1 MTAKLV
7 NNPPPGGKISV
18 MANDPAV
25 EIRQNRQHTELLRK
39 INLGLKVLVILT
51 APVVAYYGY
60 YLYQREYR
68 AHLDDLDKL
77 GRGRIEQK
85 ESSFTPFIPRPF
97 DIKFVDDRNIFKP
110 VRNVDIGEA
119 RASTKDAH
127 KFKSSIRVVGI
138 TFDQD
143 YEVLIEDLDKK
154 ETVLLTKGKSIAGA
168 TLVEISEKKLVFELD
183 HNRIE
188 LEL

>member
-7 NNPPPGGKISV
+7 NNPPSGGKTTL
-18 MANDPAV
+18 MTGDPVVA
-25 EIRQNRQHTELLRK
+25 IRQNRQHAELLRK
-39 INLGLKVLVILT
+39 INGGQRILLII
-51 APVVAYYGY
+51 AVPAVFYYGY
-60 YLYQREYR
+60 YLYQHEYR
-68 AHLDDLDKL
+68 MQMAGLDKL
-77 GRGRIEQK
+77 GRARIEQK
-85 ESSFTPFIPRPF
+85 ESAFTPLIPKTP
-97 DIKFVDDRNIFKP
+97 DIAILDRRNIFKP
-110 VRNVDIGEA
+110 FRNADGGEP
-119 RASTKDAH
+119 RVSTKDAH

-143 YEVLIEDLDKK
+143 YEVLIEDLEKK
-154 ETVLLTKGKSIAGA
+154 ETVLLTKGKTIAGA

>member
-1 MTAKLV
+1 V
-7 NNPPPGGKISV
+7 NNPPSGAKTSL
-18 MANDPAV
+18 MTNDPIV
-25 EIRQNRQHTELLRK
+25 EIRQNRQHTKLLRK
-39 INLGLKVLVILT
+39 INFGLRVLVIV
-51 APVVAYYGY
+51 AVPAVVYYGY
-60 YLYQREYR
+60 YLYQHDYR
-68 AHLDDLDKL
+68 VQMQGLDKL
-77 GRGRIEQK
+77 GQVRIELK
-85 ESSFTPFIPRPF
+85 ESEVTPVVPEPGII
-97 DIKFVDDRNIFKP
+97 DIVKKRNIFTP
-110 VRNVDIGEA
+110 VRDTGVDVG
-119 RASTKDAH
+119 RPSTKDAH

>member
-1 MTAKLV
+1 MTPKLV
-7 NNPPPGGKISV
+7 NNPPSGVKTSL
-18 MANDPAV
+18 MTSDPV
-25 EIRQNRQHTELLRK
+25 VLIRQNRQHTELLRK
-39 INLGLKVLVILT
+39 INFVLKLLVIAT
-51 APVVAYYGY
+51 APAVVYYGY
-60 YLYQREYR
+60 YLYQHEYR
-68 AHLDDLDKL
+68 TQMEGLDKL
-77 GRGRIEQK
+77 GRDRIGAK
-85 ESSFTPFIPRPF
+85 ESAAAPVPAQPF
-97 DIKFVDDRNIFKP
+97 DNNIINKRNIFTRYQVK
-110 VRNVDIGEA
+110 NEVDG
-119 RASTKDAH
+119 RVPTKDAH

-154 ETVLLTKGKSIAGA
+154 ETVLLTKGKTINGA